1 MRRMEPEEYYSE
13 DSHLEAY
20 WEDRISGSEYEQEG
34 EYYDRDP
41 YADRADYD
49 LWEEEQV
56 YRDHEGYD
64 DLEDS
69 SDFA

>member
-1 MRRMEPEEYYSE
+1 MIRMEPDEYYSE

-20 WEDRISGSEYEQEG
+20 WEDRISGSEYEQES

>member
-1 MRRMEPEEYYSE
+1 MRRMEPDEYYSE

-20 WEDRISGSEYEQEG
+20 WEDRISGYEYEQEN

-41 YADRADYD
+41 HADRADYD
-49 LWEEEQV
+49 LWEEDQV